1 MKSCIP
7 RLALAET
14 LLLAA
19 CSDISPSTIADAVG
33 APEAEVG
40 AEIQVETPAGNDAE
54 VDGGPGPDVADL
66 SGGPPDV
73 ASLDTSPAPP
83 PACRVS
89 VDALPAEL
97 NGSTPYAQGGGP
109 LQQFRLRVPTRGFSI
124 DVYALDAA
132 SRLAT
137 DTVVLHASAGATLK
151 GETWP
156 PGTNLTPQLNC
167 AEAPDPVGWP
177 AEALV
182 VRHCDVPADA
192 FAPLQGLILEA
203 RCARATAIGPPHALT
218 VDVAVLPPALDP
230 FPAPDP
236 WVVVLSRDLFSHTLA
251 AAGDGTYTLT
261 AAYLPAG
268 NGKADL
274 DEALDALGLLG
285 GDAAFNAQVRAAFL
299 AAVRAEAHRMFV
311 LDAAGEPTP
320 QGAGLS
326 LSFEGDAGAP
336 DPTTWTPAA
345 PFSRI
350 AVGGDPEPWGV
361 SAKLVGYAHV
371 DPNNQGREDDA
382 SYGYGVFSTAIAR
395 QVLTNPAG
403 AALLSAFS
411 PLDGKPFGAHPD
423 DAKSLVPGYEPPESA
438 DPEHASRHALIRL
451 VLTYLPIA
459 VGATLCHEMGHSLG
473 LVPNG
478 APPQGLFG
486 GMDDLSFTLSNAGSH
501 HIDTIGLNVMQ
512 TGKVTNWGDV
522 VGDTPRFNAL
532 NMAYLRRR
540 LVVGPP

>member
-203 RCARATAIGPPHALT
+203 RCAGATAIGPPHALT

-311 LDAAGEPTP
+311 LDAAGEPTFTE
-320 QGAGLS
+320 QAGTVRWYLY
-326 LSFEGDAGAP
+326 D
-336 DPTTWTPAA
+336 
-345 PFSRI
+345 I
-350 AVGGDPEPWGV
+350 AKD
-361 SAKLVGYAHV
+361 
-371 DPNNQGREDDA
+371 
-382 SYGYGVFSTAIAR
+382 
-395 QVLTNPAG
+395 QVLVEPADIVDSIRCRPDTG
-403 AALLSAFS
+403 RSCQLGEVLLKDIRAKVQRHIKDSYLKKVDA
-411 PLDGKPFGAHPD
+411 PVGVKP
-423 DAKSLVPGYEPPESA
+423 
-438 DPEHASRHALIRL
+438 
-451 VLTYLPIA
+451 VLRCWMEI
-459 VGATLCHEMGHSLG
+459 H
-473 LVPNG
+473 
-478 APPQGLFG
+478 
-486 GMDDLSFTLSNAGSH
+486 D
-501 HIDTIGLNVMQ
+501 
-512 TGKVTNWGDV
+512 
-522 VGDTPRFNAL
+522 
-532 NMAYLRRR
+532 
-540 LVVGPP
+540 